1 MNVKK
6 AVYTQYLRRN
16 CLLKHVIE
24 GKVEGRTEGTGRR
37 GRSPKQLLDDMKE
50 KRRYWKLK
58 EEALAR
64 TLDNSLWKS
73 LWTFR
78 KTDSVMTD
86 E

>member
-1 MNVKK
+1 VNVKK
-6 AVYTQYLRRN
+6 AVYTQHLRRN
-16 CLLKHVIE
+16 CLLKHVIKK
-24 GKVEGRTEGTGRR
+24 KVEGRIEGTGRR
-37 GRSPKQLLDDMKE
+37 GRRPKQLLDDMKE

-64 TLDNSLWKS
+64 TLDSSLWKR

-78 KTDSVMTD
+78 KTGYVMT